1 MVRYTKSMPKYTKIW
16 LDMAYMLSSKKQT
29 FAYENRPMR
38 ISSFLI
44 SYFSIFSYLLN
55 PLWHGVSEKR
65 FVTGGTLSDI

>member
-1 MVRYTKSMPKYTKIW
+1 MVRYTKSIPKYTKIW

-44 SYFSIFSYLLN
+44 SYFRLVNFFMCL
-55 PLWHGVSEKR
+55 
-65 FVTGGTLSDI
+65 TLCGMVFQKNDF